1 MNILKIL
8 LLTMVA
14 SLAIVGCDNDD
25 GAAEKAG
32 KALDDA
38 GDKIGQAAADAGDA
52 IKEACEDVKE
62 SVDAKDTDC

>member
-14 SLAIVGCDNDD
+14 SLAVVACDNDD
-25 GAAEKAG
+25 GVAERTG
-32 KALDDA
+32 KTLDDA
-38 GDKIGQAAADAGDA
+38 GENIGEAVSDAGDA
-52 IKEACEDVKE
+52 IKEACEDVKD